1 MINCGKHLIISEA
14 KQPLRVVNVSNDL
27 NVPNGNIEHVDQKT
41 IYIVLLLYIFKK
53 VKLIYYIRYGRQ
65 TAKILH
71 IKQVDICHNLVYQFH
86 PLFNKLIIIPDQAD
100 ILLLR

>member
-53 VKLIYYIRYGRQ
+53 VKLIY
-65 TAKILH
+65 
-71 IKQVDICHNLVYQFH
+71 
-86 PLFNKLIIIPDQAD
+86 
-100 ILLLR
+100 